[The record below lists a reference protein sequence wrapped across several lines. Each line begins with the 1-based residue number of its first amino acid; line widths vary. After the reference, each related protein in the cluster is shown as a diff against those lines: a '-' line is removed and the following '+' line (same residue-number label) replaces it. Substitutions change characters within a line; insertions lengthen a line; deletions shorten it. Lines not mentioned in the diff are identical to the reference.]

1 MSTLGKSPAPE
12 LTAITVLLL
21 ATAAASKADLTA
33 SANSSGP
40 SLLAWT
46 LPALI
51 PDQEAR
57 KPGSQVIPDQEGCSN
72 FDKGCT
78 LVEAAVGSKA
88 TLSCRSVPLEN
99 LIMVS
104 WTIVCS
110 RTANWTMAYRNDTAH
125 ITTPPDVRLAWGPR
139 PDLNPVLQIDPV
151 TITDDSFYRCD
162 VATSQGNFDC
172 GFCLSV
178 LVPPM
183 VSLVVGKD
191 SQVVCE
197 ASAGKP
203 AAQISW
209 VPPGE
214 HSTSNRTHG
223 NGTVTVVSTYWGNS
237 SHLSDLVC
245 SVSHVTGNRSLSMYR
260 TSGPGPSQLL
270 PLLLSLSGLLAVL
283 IIGGTL
289 GSQKLRGCCRTL
301 PLVIHEASFGA
312 IKPLA
317 PGLQGL
323 TGASRQDQEEE
334 EEVENIYLNTSAESS
349 AHRRA
354 RTPASSQDH
363 EEEMEHIHFN
373 TGAESSARG
382 NAWTEAS
389 CQREEHIYLNLK

>member
-1 MSTLGKSPAPE
+1 MKSSFLFSECPFLPRPRGRKDNGQCRRCVTPRNGQIGKIRSSLQLPGCCKAKAGE
-12 LTAITVLLL
+12 LTGPDSKEFQNTVNQCKRLVQCSAHNL
-21 ATAAASKADLTA
+21 KA

-40 SLLAWT
+40 SLLAQT
-46 LPALI
+46 LPTLV
-51 PDQEAR
+51 PDKEA
-57 KPGSQVIPDQEGCSN
+57 QACSN
-72 FDKGCT
+72 FNKGCT

-178 LVPPM
+178 LVPPV
-183 VSLVVGKD
+183 VSLVVAKD
-191 SQVVCE
+191 NRAVCK

-214 HSTSNRTHG
+214 HNTSSRTHG

-237 SHLSDLVC
+237 SHLNDLVC
-245 SVSHVTGNRSLSMYR
+245 SVGHMTGNRNLSMHG
-260 TSGPGPSQLL
+260 TSGPGRSQLL
-270 PLLLSLSGLLAVL
+270 SLFLTFSGILGILAIV
-283 IIGGTL
+283 
-289 GSQKLRGCCRTL
+289 
-301 PLVIHEASFGA
+301 GA
-312 IKPLA
+312 IQFWKLKSNPRASKSRNTGDTLRADEDTLEPYASYTERNNPLYS
-317 PGLQGL
+317 
-323 TGASRQDQEEE
+323 TRT
-334 EEVENIYLNTSAESS
+334 EVAIL
-349 AHRRA
+349 H
-354 RTPASSQDH
+354 SSQRDDFL
-363 EEEMEHIHFN
+363 I
-373 TGAESSARG
+373 GLRV
-382 NAWTEAS
+382 
-389 CQREEHIYLNLK
+389 L